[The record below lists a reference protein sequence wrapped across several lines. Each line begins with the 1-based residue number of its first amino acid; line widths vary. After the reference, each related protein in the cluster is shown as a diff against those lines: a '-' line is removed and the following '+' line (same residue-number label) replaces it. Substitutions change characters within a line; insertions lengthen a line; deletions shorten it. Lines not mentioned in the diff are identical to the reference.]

1 MQIVSEIEYTRGQ
14 QIGGE
19 LGKNSEVFMIDER
32 QLGGVMVAKEID
44 IAELDVDTYFREA
57 QILYE
62 VEHEHIAPIRYA
74 CKRPD
79 RVAIIMPYY
88 QRGCLSTRIAK
99 GPLPQ
104 SDAIAVTNGVL
115 RALGHVHEKGIIHF
129 DVKPANVLFSDADRP
144 LLADFGQARRPGAL
158 GTMTIPGMYPTVYAP
173 EGLRHGTGSIHTDI
187 YQTGLLLYRAVN
199 GEPFWSRQVPNQ
211 PEAAGWDET
220 RNLILKG
227 KLPRRDAFM
236 PHVHKHLRTVI
247 RKALMVDPAQR
258 YQTAREFRRV
268 LSRVVLPVDWRVTE
282 ADGRTEWR
290 ISRQGQPDLVVEK
303 AQGADGRW
311 GVDVVTVNAD
321 GQRRARNPEQFRR
334 PKLANERVAD
344 KHLTAVFR
352 ALGSPGTRSA
362 VSSEPDDQETQR
374 EAAG

>member
-1 MQIVSEIEYTRGQ
+1 MR
-14 QIGGE
+14 
-19 LGKNSEVFMIDER
+19 
-32 QLGGVMVAKEID
+32 
-44 IAELDVDTYFREA
+44 

-79 RVAIIMPYY
+79 RIALVMPYY
-88 QRGCLSTRIAK
+88 QRGCLSTRIAN
-99 GPLPQ
+99 GPLLQ
-104 SDAIAVTNGVL
+104 SDAITVTNGVL

-129 DVKPANVLFSDADRP
+129 DVKPANVLFSDADHS
-144 LLADFGQARRPGAL
+144 LLADFGQARRLGAM
-158 GTMTIPGMYPTVYAP
+158 GTMRIPGMYPTAHAP
-173 EGLRHGTGSIHTDI
+173 EGLSLGTGSLHTDI

-199 GEPFWSRQVPNQ
+199 GEPFWSRQVPRQ
-211 PEAAGWDET
+211 PDGAGWDET

-268 LSRVVLPVDWRVTE
+268 LSRVILPIDWRVTE
-282 ADGRTEWR
+282 TNGRTEWR
-290 ISRQGQPDLVVEK
+290 VSRQGQPDLVVEK
-303 AQGADGRW
+303 TRDAAGRW

-321 GQRRARNPEQFRR
+321 GQRRARNPERFRR
-334 PKLANERVAD
+334 PKLTDERAAD

-362 VSSEPDDQETQR
+362 GSSEQGDPETQR